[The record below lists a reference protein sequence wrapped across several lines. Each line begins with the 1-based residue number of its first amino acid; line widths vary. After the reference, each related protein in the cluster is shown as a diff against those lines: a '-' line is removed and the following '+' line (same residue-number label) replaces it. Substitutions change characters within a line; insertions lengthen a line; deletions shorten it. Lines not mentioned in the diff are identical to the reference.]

1 MYETVSEVAMAPVSG
16 DQERS
21 STEVRVPGGTQ
32 AEGSRRTEIEV
43 SGILKR
49 FEDALKRAEETPDK
63 VMNLQKKLDLAE
75 HDAKTAGIRADEA
88 TKRETR
94 NRAEHAKL
102 LQESDEKNK
111 KLSKEH
117 EKLQA
122 EYKAMEKH
130 AHNLYMENTS
140 SMVANQTLN
149 EIVQRLPIAE
159 EELKK
164 ATTEKADLAQKLR
177 QAEAA
182 LKKAR
187 EQAETDSEKA
197 ASAARLREHQ
207 LKLEASNI
215 KDKLEAEK
223 SGQEALKECAEK
235 KIESLTRSKIHAE
248 GEKTRVELA
257 AKTNAERLELQH
269 AQEKRQKNTAL
280 EDAKRA
286 NEALESERQRVIEL
300 EGDLGSRDAAV
311 DDLQKKLE
319 AERQQSRDRQTAFEK
334 ASADVTARDNK
345 ITRLR
350 DELQKAATAADD
362 ATRDADDRV
371 QAAETASRQSVKE
384 VEDRLADVSR
394 QHSASLQKHM
404 DYPGLALPEVM
415 LAVLSAVQ
423 SEAPWKPD
431 CFAGLMRRLA
441 ECLGEAPA
449 VYPAV
454 MRLLVQ
460 ACRERVETSSPE
472 SRRLAHQ
479 AQITAVCDVLSAR
492 WAELG
497 DLAPSQVSPLAMLER
512 AFVGGAR
519 PEPVGSE
526 WSTAKA
532 SRGDETLCLVKSKS
546 WDVALVWLM
555 GTRKMWFIDVSCLD
569 MAGIRVAVGAPT
581 GVESFQLRLADKEVM
596 MFVFA
601 AHWRIRGM
609 GGV

>member
-1 MYETVSEVAMAPVSG
+1 MYETVSAVAMAPVSG

-21 STEVRVPGGTQ
+21 STEVRVPGGNQ

-130 AHNLYMENTS
+130 AHKLYMENTS

-149 EIVQRLPIAE
+149 EVVQRLPIAE

-187 EQAETDSEKA
+187 EQAEMDSEKA

-207 LKLEASNI
+207 LKLEASNL

-223 SGQEALKECAEK
+223 SGQETLNECAEK

-257 AKTNAERLELQH
+257 AKTNAERLELQL

-286 NEALESERQRVIEL
+286 NDALESERQRVTEL
-300 EGDLGSRDAAV
+300 EGALKLRDAAV

-319 AERQQSRDRQTAFEK
+319 AER
-334 ASADVTARDNK
+334 
-345 ITRLR
+345 
-350 DELQKAATAADD
+350 
-362 ATRDADDRV
+362 
-371 QAAETASRQSVKE
+371 
-384 VEDRLADVSR
+384 
-394 QHSASLQKHM
+394 
-404 DYPGLALPEVM
+404 
-415 LAVLSAVQ
+415 
-423 SEAPWKPD
+423 
-431 CFAGLMRRLA
+431 
-441 ECLGEAPA
+441 
-449 VYPAV
+449 
-454 MRLLVQ
+454 
-460 ACRERVETSSPE
+460 
-472 SRRLAHQ
+472 
-479 AQITAVCDVLSAR
+479 
-492 WAELG
+492 
-497 DLAPSQVSPLAMLER
+497 
-512 AFVGGAR
+512 
-519 PEPVGSE
+519 
-526 WSTAKA
+526 
-532 SRGDETLCLVKSKS
+532 
-546 WDVALVWLM
+546 
-555 GTRKMWFIDVSCLD
+555 
-569 MAGIRVAVGAPT
+569 
-581 GVESFQLRLADKEVM
+581 
-596 MFVFA
+596 
-601 AHWRIRGM
+601 
-609 GGV
+609 